1 MELQSEE
8 NGEKISI
15 DHKGTTLGRS
25 NCSSDPSV
33 SRRHV
38 SLTLASE
45 STLSFEVIG
54 KNPIL
59 ILTNGC
65 KKLCRRGEKGYLT
78 EGDRLSLSIRRPSLW
93 VVKREVERSI
103 LEAVKRREMKTM
115 ERRREREEREKE
127 ESREEVEVNEDFDLE
142 FELEGLDLSN
152 IDPVE
157 EFGFLVMGHEFDKY
171 PNGQI
176 RPMKK
181 WNWYLDTPKEN
192 TDNSHS
198 ELDDFTH
205 EASTSKSKSSSRSKK
220 RGKDGAEDEDWTGE
234 SDEDKDLI
242 AKESTSLKRS
252 KYATRSKD
260 SKKPHKETVKDE
272 EDIGVQDEEIDE
284 DDETLGGFIVTGEEE
299 EEEMNNE
306 EDEEEEEEEE
316 EFDDEEYE
324 D

>member
-1 MELQSEE
+1 MELQSEQT
-8 NGEKISI
+8 GEKISI

-25 NCSSDPSV
+25 NGSSDASV

-38 SLTLASE
+38 SLTLTTE

-65 KKLCRRGEKGYLT
+65 KKVCRRGEKGDLR
-78 EGDRLSLSIRRPSLW
+78 EGDRLSLSIQRPSLW

-103 LEAVKRREMKTM
+103 LEAVKRRERRTI
-115 ERRREREEREKE
+115 ERRRERDEREKE
-127 ESREEVEVNEDFDLE
+127 ELKEEVEVHGDFDLE

-171 PNGQI
+171 PKGQM

-192 TDNSHS
+192 TDNSDS

-220 RGKDGAEDEDWTGE
+220 RGNDGEDEDWTGE
-234 SDEDKDLI
+234 SDEEKDLI
-242 AKESTSLKRS
+242 AKDSTSQKRS
-252 KYATRSKD
+252 KYSIRSKD
-260 SKKPHKETVKDE
+260 SKKPRKENMKDE

-284 DDETLGGFIVTGEEE
+284 DDETLGGFIVTGEED
-299 EEEMNNE
+299 EEMNNE
-306 EDEEEEEEEE
+306 EEEEEEEE
-316 EFDDEEYE
+316 EFEDEEYE

>member
-8 NGEKISI
+8 NGEKMSI

-38 SLTLASE
+38 SLTPTSE

-54 KNPIL
+54 KNPVL
-59 ILTNGC
+59 VLTNGC
-65 KKLCRRGEKGYLT
+65 KKVCRRGEKGEIR
-78 EGDRLSLSIRRPSLW
+78 EGDRLSLSIQRPSLW
-93 VVKREVERSI
+93 VVKREVERSV
-103 LEAVKRREMKTM
+103 LEAVKRRERRTM

-127 ESREEVEVNEDFDLE
+127 QLREEVEVNEDNFDLE
-142 FELEGLDLSN
+142 FDLEGLDLSN

-157 EFGFLVMGHEFDKY
+157 EFGFLVIGHEFDKY
-171 PNGQI
+171 PNGKI
-176 RPMKK
+176 RPMKN

-192 TDNSHS
+192 TDNSDT

-205 EASTSKSKSSSRSKK
+205 EASTSKSKSSTGSKK

-234 SDEDKDLI
+234 SDEEKDLI
-242 AKESTSLKRS
+242 AKNSTSLKRS
-252 KYATRSKD
+252 KYATRSKG
-260 SKKPHKETVKDE
+260 SKKPRKETVKDE
-272 EDIGVQDEEIDE
+272 EDIGIQDEEIDE

-299 EEEMNNE
+299 EEEINNE
-306 EDEEEEEEEE
+306 EDDEEEEEEEFE
-316 EFDDEEYE
+316 DEEYE